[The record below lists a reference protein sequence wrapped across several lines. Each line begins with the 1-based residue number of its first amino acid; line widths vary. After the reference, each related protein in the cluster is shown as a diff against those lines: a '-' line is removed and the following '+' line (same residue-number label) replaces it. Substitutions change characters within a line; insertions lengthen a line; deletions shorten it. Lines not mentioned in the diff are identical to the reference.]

1 MFDRVAWVII
11 IITVILILL
20 LAFVSPI
27 HNPQV
32 PSDKE

>member
-11 IITVILILL
+11 IITVVLLLI
-20 LAFVSPI
+20 LAFVSPL

-32 PSDKE
+32 PSDNE